1 MLVMLDLEVP
11 KEVYEL
17 FNNIV
22 AKGVP
27 FKAINKPIS

>member
-1 MLVMLDLEVP
+1 MLVVLNLKVP

-27 FKAINKPIS
+27 FKVMNKPIS